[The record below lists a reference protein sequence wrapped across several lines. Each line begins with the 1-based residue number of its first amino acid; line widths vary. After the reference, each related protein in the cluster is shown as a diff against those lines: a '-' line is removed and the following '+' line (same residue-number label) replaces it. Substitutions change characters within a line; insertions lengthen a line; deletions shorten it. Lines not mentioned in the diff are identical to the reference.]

1 MVKVKCLSYEIH
13 LLKRGCNNDIAGTIS
28 WKHLFDDLKQNLLN
42 TKGVEDTIL
51 SQIGVLKRLVEHRL
65 NITKCIGDNK
75 SEKNRCKDAKILKK
89 TKN

>member
-1 MVKVKCLSYEIH
+1 MLVNEIH

-42 TKGVEDTIL
+42 TKNEGDVQQ
-51 SQIGVLKRLVEHRL
+51 SRIGVLKRLVEHRL
-65 NITKCIGDNK
+65 NITKCIGDHK

-89 TKN
+89 MKNLR